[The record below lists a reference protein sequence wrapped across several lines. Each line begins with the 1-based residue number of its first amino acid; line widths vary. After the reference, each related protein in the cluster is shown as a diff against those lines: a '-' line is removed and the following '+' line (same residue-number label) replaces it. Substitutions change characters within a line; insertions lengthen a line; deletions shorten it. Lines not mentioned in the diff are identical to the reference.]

1 MLKLNQTIYFD
12 DSWVFDLL
20 LCCNPSPNHCRLD
33 RQVSICIYMVHFKN
47 SVWTDSEKNGLRYRL
62 RIMFIEMGLLGLIS
76 DIRISAFSILCIAS
90 SVWLSFIQ
98 SLILKTARRAQI
110 FLLSLL
116 GSLPV
121 LTPKM
126 IVKEDFVRAK

>member
-1 MLKLNQTIYFD
+1 MVQL
-12 DSWVFDLL
+12 
-20 LCCNPSPNHCRLD
+20 
-33 RQVSICIYMVHFKN
+33 VSK

-62 RIMFIEMGLLGLIS
+62 RIMFIGMGFLGLIS
-76 DIRISAFSILCIAS
+76 DILISAFSIRCVAS
-90 SVWLSFIQ
+90 SVWLSFNQ

-126 IVKEDFVRAK
+126 IVKEDFVRAKRSVGMLFTFNIKIEHDEQCIKAYFNKHQSYFFYLQENL

>member
-12 DSWVFDLL
+12 DSWAFDLL
-20 LCCNPSPNHCRLD
+20 FCCNLSPNHCRLD
-33 RQVSICIYMVHFKN
+33 RQVSICIYMVHVKN
-47 SVWTDSEKNGLRYRL
+47 SGWTDSEKNGLRYRL